1 MKVWKLP
8 EGGPTAKGRPMVNL
22 LPLAEGETISTV
34 LALPQD
40 EAEWGDLH
48 IMFATARGT
57 VRRNSMDAFTN
68 IPTAGKIAMKFG
80 VSEEEGEEGDPND
93 CLIAVELLTEEDDV
107 LLATRNG
114 KAIRFLSTDVREF
127 QSRSSTGV
135 RGVRLLGDDQVI
147 SMSILRRA
155 GTTQE
160 EREAYLRSPRW
171 RDNDSAEGIDSERYA
186 EIADKEQFLL
196 TVTENGFGKRS
207 STYEYRRTKRGGQGI
222 TNIVTSDRNGGVI
235 ASFPVKPGEQLM
247 LVTDQ
252 AKVIRTTVGDIRI
265 AGRNT
270 QGVTIFKIGANE
282 KIVSV
287 AKIDESEEVELEFEG
302 GDEISATDDA
312 TVGEDLAS
320 GEEG

>member
-1 MKVWKLP
+1 
-8 EGGPTAKGRPMVNL
+8 
-22 LPLAEGETISTV
+22 
-34 LALPQD
+34 
-40 EAEWGDLH
+40 
-48 IMFATARGT
+48 
-57 VRRNSMDAFTN
+57 
-68 IPTAGKIAMKFG
+68 
-80 VSEEEGEEGDPND
+80 
-93 CLIAVELLTEEDDV
+93 LLTEDDDV
-107 LLATRNG
+107 LLATKNG

-155 GTTQE
+155 GTTAE
-160 EREAYLRSPRW
+160 EREAYLRSPKW
-171 RDNDSAEGIDSERYA
+171 RDNDRAEGLSEDRYA

-207 STYEYRRTKRGGQGI
+207 STYEYRRTNRGGQGI
-222 TNIVTSDRNGGVI
+222 TNIVTSERNGGVV

-252 AKVIRTTVGDIRI
+252 AKVIRTTVADIRI

-270 QGVTIFKIGANE
+270 QGVTIFKIDKNE
-282 KIVSV
+282 KVVSV
-287 AKIDESEEVELEFEG
+287 ARIDESEEVEIELDG
-302 GDEISATDDA
+302 GDEHEATPDA

-320 GEEG
+320 GEEA